1 MARFDTLH
9 GLRVVANPT
18 ALDSVVKALP
28 SGVTVLRIAPDDLL
42 LIGYIGPLSCSD
54 PHAIIE
60 TDLGFSRAWF
70 TRTEFDQ
77 IVRPHME
84 WAMPPDGRLG
94 QGLIAGVGSK
104 VLIDAATV
112 LVVCPTAFVH
122 ELEGRLG

>member
-1 MARFDTLH
+1 MASFDTLH
-9 GLRVVANPT
+9 GLRVVADP
-18 ALDSVVKALP
+18 AAVDSVVAALP
-28 SGVTVLRIAPDDLL
+28 SGVTVLRIAPDDLM
-42 LIGYIGPLSCSD
+42 LIGYVGPLSCSD

-70 TRTEFDQ
+70 SLTEFDQ
-77 IVRPHME
+77 IIRPHME
-84 WAMPPDGRLG
+84 WSMPPDGRLG

-104 VLIDAATV
+104 VHIDAGTV